1 MTCRIFLAFGV
12 VVLLGT
18 LCSSRPAYAQSQSCV
33 DTASASHPPIKKT
46 KISIVSVEFQ
56 GENPLSDA
64 QREQLVKHIQQ
75 QDLWTTPEEPDSS
88 WVNQALDPIRDALR
102 EQGYFRADVEGIP
115 YLALV
120 QANERRYVLAIAIE
134 TGPQYRLGNLRFA
147 SESDKPLLFTAALLT
162 QQIHMQ
168 EGEPFDVSKIREG
181 LEAMG
186 RLYGSKG
193 YIDATPEPDTTIDE
207 KDSRIDLLIKVD
219 EEQRYTIA
227 KMAFLGLDA
236 AAQNKLTLPQE
247 NGEPFNSAL
256 WRNFF
261 KENKPHL
268 PADAS
273 PSKNMQVQRDVSSGT
288 VDITLDFRPCPYT

>member
-168 EGEPFDVSKIREG
+168 EGDLFDVSKIREG

-186 RLYGSKG
+186 DYTAQRGTLMP
-193 YIDATPEPDTTIDE
+193 TP
-207 KDSRIDLLIKVD
+207 
-219 EEQRYTIA
+219 
-227 KMAFLGLDA
+227 
-236 AAQNKLTLPQE
+236 NLTLKSTKKILE
-247 NGEPFNSAL
+247 STFSSRWMKNSVTPSQT
-256 WRNFF
+256 WRSWAWMRRHKIN
-261 KENKPHL
+261 
-268 PADAS
+268 
-273 PSKNMQVQRDVSSGT
+273 
-288 VDITLDFRPCPYT
+288 